1 MEKFEVSGT
10 RNFVVLGHGTCG
22 KTTLVDSLMH
32 KSGENTRFGR
42 VDNGSSVSDYA
53 DEEKERKISIFAT
66 PLHLTWK
73 NRSIFLIDTPGYADF
88 FGEVTASVRVADSA
102 VIVVDSSAGIGVGT
116 QRTWDETEKCG
127 IGKLIYI
134 SRLDKENTDFSR
146 TYDEIVK
153 TFGKKCVPVVIP
165 AGKEGNI
172 SAAANIINGNKID
185 LLEEPLRGKV
195 SQYREKLIEAVAES
209 DDALL
214 EKYLERGEISDEE
227 LRSALKRS
235 IVRGLVVPVLSG
247 SADREI
253 GTEELLDFIVEY
265 MPSPADVSPAKFSE
279 REILPDPGAGLSAF
293 IFKTITDPYVGQLTY
308 FRVYSGL
315 LKADSE
321 VLNVSNGGKERIG
334 HIYIIKGK
342 EQISVSE
349 AGPGDIMAVAKLKN
363 THVNNTLAAFGE
375 KMTFNPIIFP
385 KPLVSYA
392 VYAKAKGDEEKIGAG
407 LHKIAEEDPTLKIG
421 RNSDTKEL
429 IISGMGDLHIE
440 IAMARIKHKFNVE
453 ANLSVPKVAYKET
466 IKKLAEGHE
475 KYKKQSGG
483 KGQYGEVYLK
493 IEPLERG
500 KGFEFVDEIVGGA
513 IPRNY
518 LPAVEK
524 GIRESMTEGVLAGY
538 PIVDFCARC
547 YDGSYHEVDSSEM
560 AFKIAGSKAFKD
572 AFLKAKPVLL
582 EPIMN
587 IEVIIPSDYMGDV
600 TGDLN
605 AKRGRIVGMEPVGM
619 LQKVKAQVP
628 QSEIFRYSTELR
640 SMTGG
645 RGTFTIDFSHYEEVP
660 AHISQKVI
668 DESKKQDE
676 EK

>member
-1 MEKFEVSGT
+1 MEKFGIADT

-22 KTTLVDSLMH
+22 KTTLVDSMMH
-32 KSGENTRFGR
+32 KSGENSRFGR
-42 VDNGSSVSDYA
+42 VDNGSSISDYTE
-53 DEEKERKISIFAT
+53 EEKERKISIFAA

-73 NRSIFLIDTPGYADF
+73 NHSIFLIDTPGYADF

-102 VIVVDSSAGIGVGT
+102 VIVVDSSTGIGVGT
-116 QRTWDETEKCG
+116 HRTWDETEKYG

-134 SRLDKENTDFSR
+134 SRLDKEHTDFSK
-146 TYDEIVK
+146 TYNEIVK
-153 TFGKKCVPVVIP
+153 TFGKKCVPVTVP
-165 AGKEGNI
+165 VVKEGGI
-172 SAAANIINGNKID
+172 SAVVNIINGGKPD
-185 LLEEPLRGKV
+185 LLEEPLKRNV
-195 SQYREKLIEAVAES
+195 AQYRENLIETVAES

-214 EKYLERGEISDEE
+214 EKYLEQGGISDEE
-227 LRSALKRS
+227 LKSALKKA
-235 IVRGLVVPVLSG
+235 IVKGMVVPVLSG
-247 SADREI
+247 SADKEI
-253 GTEELLDFIVEY
+253 GTEEILDFIVEY
-265 MPSPADVSPAKFSE
+265 FPSPVDLKPVKISE
-279 REILPDPGAGLSAF
+279 KEILPEAKAHLSAF

-308 FRVYSGL
+308 FRVYSGT

-321 VLNVSNGGKERIG
+321 VLNAANGGKERIA
-334 HIYIIKGK
+334 HLYIIKGK

-349 AGPGDIMAVAKLKN
+349 AGPGDIMAVSKLKN
-363 THVNNTLAAFGE
+363 THVNNTLSDFSD
-375 KMTFNPIIFP
+375 KVNLPPIIFS

-407 LHKIAEEDPTLKIG
+407 LHKIAEEDPTLKIE
-421 RNSDTKEL
+421 RNQDTKEL

-440 IAMARIKHKFNVE
+440 IAMARVKHKFNVE

-466 IKKLAEGHE
+466 IKKSAEGHE

-493 IEPLERG
+493 IEPRERA
-500 KGFEFVDEIVGGA
+500 KGFEFVDEIVGGS

-518 LPAVEK
+518 LPAIEK
-524 GIRESMTEGVLAGY
+524 GIRESMVEGILAGY

-572 AFLKAKPVLL
+572 AFLKARPVLL

-587 IEVIIPSDYMGDV
+587 IEVIIPSDYMGDI

-605 AKRGRIVGMEPVGM
+605 AKRGRIVGMEPAGM

-668 DESKKQDE
+668 DESKKPDG

>member
-1 MEKFEVSGT
+1 
-10 RNFVVLGHGTCG
+10 R
-22 KTTLVDSLMH
+22 
-32 KSGENTRFGR
+32 EN
-42 VDNGSSVSDYA
+42 
-53 DEEKERKISIFAT
+53 
-66 PLHLTWK
+66 
-73 NRSIFLIDTPGYADF
+73 
-88 FGEVTASVRVADSA
+88 
-102 VIVVDSSAGIGVGT
+102 
-116 QRTWDETEKCG
+116 
-127 IGKLIYI
+127 
-134 SRLDKENTDFSR
+134 
-146 TYDEIVK
+146 
-153 TFGKKCVPVVIP
+153 
-165 AGKEGNI
+165 
-172 SAAANIINGNKID
+172 
-185 LLEEPLRGKV
+185 
-195 SQYREKLIEAVAES
+195 LIEAVAES

-227 LRSALKRS
+227 LKSALKKA
-235 IVRGLVVPVLSG
+235 IVKGLVVPVLSG
-247 SADREI
+247 SADKEI

-265 MPSPADVSPAKFSE
+265 FPSPLDLKPLKISE
-279 REILPDPGAGLSAF
+279 KEILPDDKAALSAF

-308 FRVYSGL
+308 FRVYSGA

-321 VLNVSNGGKERIG
+321 VLNAASGAKERIG

-363 THVNNTLAAFGE
+363 THVNNTLSDFSS
-375 KMTFNPIIFP
+375 KISLPPMVFP

-392 VYAKAKGDEEKIGAG
+392 VYAKAKGDEEKIGSG
-407 LHKIAEEDPTLKIG
+407 LHKIAEEDPTVKIE
-421 RNSDTKEL
+421 RNPDTKEL

-440 IAMARIKHKFNVE
+440 IAMARVKHKFNVE

-466 IKKLAEGHE
+466 IKKSAEGHE

-493 IEPLERG
+493 IEPLERA
-500 KGFEFVDEIVGGA
+500 KGFEFVDEIVGGS

-524 GIRESMTEGVLAGY
+524 GIREATVEGILAGY

-572 AFLKAKPVLL
+572 AFLKARPILL

-587 IEVIIPSDYMGDV
+587 IEVVIPSDYMGDI

-605 AKRGRIVGMEPVGM
+605 AKRGRIIGMEPAGM

-645 RGTFTIDFSHYEEVP
+645 RGSFTIDFSHYEEVP

-668 DESKKQDE
+668 DEGKKQDE